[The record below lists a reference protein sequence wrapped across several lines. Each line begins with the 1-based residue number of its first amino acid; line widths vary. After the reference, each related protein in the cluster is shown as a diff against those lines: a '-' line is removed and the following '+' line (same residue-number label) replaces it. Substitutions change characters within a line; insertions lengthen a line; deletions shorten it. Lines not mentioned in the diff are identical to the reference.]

1 MSQTMTLAAAAV
13 AALLLGG
20 CATEPADPISPQQQ
34 QALTD
39 ENAGGPTAC
48 PAATCRAGHREFLIS
63 GCSTRS

>member
-20 CATEPADPISPQQQ
+20 CAPTEPADPISPQQQ

-39 ENAGGPTAC
+39 EMLEPDRLSGGYMP
-48 PAATCRAGHREFLIS
+48 GQGIGNF
-63 GCSTRS
+63 